1 MLQQIVET
9 RARET
14 AALASAIK
22 PLPQSPRRL
31 IEEFLQSIAV
41 ARHSVVVVVA
51 PELQVQRSEQF
62 LQRSMTTL
70 LAPLGEVQQRVAEL
84 LARCPPL
91 QMRFASAILSPVK
104 LKPKEVEPYCTR
116 LRIPAEGNHPALGGG
131 QLKPE
136 LLQTM
141 LQRPKEM
148 ARFVLILERAR
159 SEEHTSELQS
169 RLHLVCRLLLEKKKK
184 TSIHNYSSDKN

>member
-51 PELQVQRSEQF
+51 PELQVQRREQF

-104 LKPKEVEPYCTR
+104 LKPEEVEPYLNRDRFFAPNCWR
-116 LRIPAEGNHPALGGG
+116 SPCVEEPLRW
-131 QLKPE
+131 
-136 LLQTM
+136 
-141 LQRPKEM
+141 
-148 ARFVLILERAR
+148 
-159 SEEHTSELQS
+159 
-169 RLHLVCRLLLEKKKK
+169 LH
-184 TSIHNYSSDKN
+184 

>member
-51 PELQVQRSEQF
+51 PELQVQRSCHCGRHAQGLMHSREIIEHHIERECRCMVREFFAKSICQ
-62 LQRSMTTL
+62 
-70 LAPLGEVQQRVAEL
+70 
-84 LARCPPL
+84 ARESSNL
-91 QMRFASAILSPVK
+91 
-104 LKPKEVEPYCTR
+104 
-116 LRIPAEGNHPALGGG
+116 HP
-131 QLKPE
+131 
-136 LLQTM
+136 
-141 LQRPKEM
+141 
-148 ARFVLILERAR
+148 
-159 SEEHTSELQS
+159 
-169 RLHLVCRLLLEKKKK
+169 
-184 TSIHNYSSDKN
+184 D

>member
-1 MLQQIVET
+1 MFLGLGCGPHSQNN
-9 RARET
+9 
-14 AALASAIK
+14 
-22 PLPQSPRRL
+22 

-91 QMRFASAILSPVK
+91 QMRFASAILSPVQ
-104 LKPKEVEPYCTR
+104 LKPKQVEPYSTR
-116 LRIPAEGNHPALGGG
+116 LRIPPEANHPPLGSA
-131 QLKPE
+131 QFKPE
-136 LLQTM
+136 LL
-141 LQRPKEM
+141 
-148 ARFVLILERAR
+148 
-159 SEEHTSELQS
+159 HT
-169 RLHLVCRLLLEKKKK
+169 
-184 TSIHNYSSDKN
+184 TSHP